1 MLAFFLAVLENEADR
16 EKFTEIYEQYHGLIE
31 KSAMRILKNQQ
42 DAEDAVQNT
51 FVQIIRHFEIACE
64 IDCKNLHF
72 WIISIVK
79 NESLMILRKKKRV
92 IPLEEWDSI
101 TAEAESVSEYSE
113 LVQLFSKLP
122 ETYRAALEMHFLLE
136 YSGKE
141 IARKLGISESAVT
154 TPISRGRALLREIV
168 EREGFFHDRY
178 GAGQSEAQGPDRRDC
193 PGC

>member
-31 KSAMRILKNQQ
+31 KIAMRILKNQQ

-51 FVQIIRHFEIACE
+51 FVQIIRHFEKVYE
-64 IDCKNLHF
+64 IDCKNLPF
-72 WIISIVK
+72 WIISVVK
-79 NESLMILRKKKRV
+79 NESLMILRKQKRV
-92 IPLEEWDSI
+92 IPLEDWDSI
-101 TAEAESVSEYSE
+101 SVEAESVSEYSE

-141 IARKLGISESAVT
+141 IAQKLGISESAVNT
-154 TPISRGRALLREIV
+154 RISRGRALLKEII
-168 EREGFFHDRY
+168 EKEGY
-178 GAGQSEAQGPDRRDC
+178 NK
-193 PGC
+193 

>member
-1 MLAFFLAVLENEADR
+1 MLAFFLAVLESEADR

-51 FVQIIRHFEIACE
+51 FVQVIRHFEKVYE
-64 IDCKNLHF
+64 IDCKILPF

-92 IPLEEWDSI
+92 MQLEDWDSI
-101 TAEAESVSEYSE
+101 TVEAESVSEYSE
-113 LVQLFSKLP
+113 LVRLVSKLP

-141 IARKLGISESAVT
+141 ISQKLGISESAVNT
-154 TPISRGRALLREIV
+154 RISRGRALLKEII
-168 EREGFFHDRY
+168 EKEGY
-178 GAGQSEAQGPDRRDC
+178 NK
-193 PGC
+193 

>member
-1 MLAFFLAVLENEADR
+1 MLAFFLAVLESEADR

-51 FVQIIRHFEIACE
+51 FVQVIRHFEKVYE
-64 IDCKNLHF
+64 IDCKILPF

-79 NESLMILRKKKRV
+79 NESLMILRKKKQV
-92 IPLEEWDSI
+92 MQLEDWDSI
-101 TAEAESVSEYSE
+101 TVEAESVSEYSE
-113 LVQLFSKLP
+113 LVRLFSKLP

-141 IARKLGISESAVT
+141 ISQKLGISESAVNT
-154 TPISRGRALLREIV
+154 RISRGRALLREII
-168 EREGFFHDRY
+168 EKEGW
-178 GAGQSEAQGPDRRDC
+178 SK
-193 PGC
+193 